1 LLVQYSRLYS
11 SARYNESDTPK
22 ESTWYPVQCHA
33 HSLTCLLVVNS
44 EVADGERVAV
54 ERWGRPGEPHP
65 VGGNIPNQWI
75 ATPGSTVAEIEIGT
89 LYFRKVPESTM
100 PQASATLLESADMVK
115 HVLTVDF
122 ELQIFISCHKY
133 FVEWD

>member
-65 VGGNIPNQWI
+65 VGGNIPISDCHTRQHCSRNRNRYTIFQEGPRI
-75 ATPGSTVAEIEIGT
+75 HH
-89 LYFRKVPESTM
+89 
-100 PQASATLLESADMVK
+100 ASSICHTSRICRYGEARS
-115 HVLTVDF
+115 TVDF